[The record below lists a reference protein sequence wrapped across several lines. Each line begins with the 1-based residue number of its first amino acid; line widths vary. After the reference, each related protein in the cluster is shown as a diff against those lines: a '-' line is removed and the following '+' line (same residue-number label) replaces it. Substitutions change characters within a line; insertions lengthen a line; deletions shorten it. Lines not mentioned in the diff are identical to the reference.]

1 MELFGKRI
9 EMHVCPKPLKTLDQA
24 EVFVPKE
31 ALDLSWFQFCLLLA
45 NVSGSKGE
53 GLKAALGKS
62 IKS

>member
-1 MELFGKRI
+1 
-9 EMHVCPKPLKTLDQA
+9 MHVCPKPLKTLDQA